1 MTLLRKH
8 GQFFSR
14 IRHLTHCNKQNRYLS
29 ILGIETSCDDTG
41 VALVQSDGKVLG
53 NVTNSQQGIHLRYGG
68 IIPPRAQ
75 DLHRLNIEQTYEKCI
90 ESSGL
95 DPSSIDA
102 IAVTTKPGLVMSLM
116 IGLRFAKYLG
126 RKYSKPIIPIH
137 HMEAHALAV
146 RMEQKVEFPFLCL
159 LISGGHSQLVFVK
172 KATEFYLLGESLDD
186 APGEAFDKISRRL
199 RLNIMTKY
207 SNLNGGQAIEIAA
220 KEATSPDRYEFPLP
234 LCRYKDCNFSFAGLK
249 NNAIRTITAAE
260 REEKTRPDDV
270 IEHYKDFC
278 AGFLKATT
286 RHISNRTQR
295 ALEFCLRKEF
305 FDKSTRPT
313 IVVSGGVA
321 NNDYIFENISNLAK
335 QYDAVAFRPSKLYC
349 SDNGAMIAWNGIERL
364 LEDKSCAQTNFDK
377 IDVVG
382 KASLGLSLIDEVVN
396 EDIKC
401 KWVKTI

>member
-1 MTLLRKH
+1 MSLFRKYGVLFQKTRSISWLH
-8 GQFFSR
+8 Q
-14 IRHLTHCNKQNRYLS
+14 QNCKLS
-29 ILGIETSCDDTG
+29 VLGIETSCDDTG
-41 VALVQSDGKVLG
+41 IAVVQSDGKVLG

-75 DLHRLNIEQTYEKCI
+75 ELHRSNIEQTYLKCI
-90 ESSGL
+90 ENSGI
-95 DPSSIDA
+95 DPSALDA
-102 IAVTTKPGLVMSLM
+102 IAVTTRPGLVMSLM

-137 HMEAHALAV
+137 HMEAHALTV

-159 LISGGHSQLVFVK
+159 LISGGHSQLVFIK

-199 RLNIMTKY
+199 RLNTMTKFA
-207 SNLNGGQAIEIAA
+207 NMNGGQAIETAA
-220 KEATSPDRYEFPLP
+220 KEATCPDRYEFPLP
-234 LCRYKDCNFSFAGLK
+234 LSRYKDCNFSFAGLK
-249 NNAIRTITAAE
+249 NNSIRTINAAE
-260 REEKTRPDDV
+260 IEEKTRPDDV
-270 IEHYKDFC
+270 IIHYKDFC

-295 ALEFCLRKEF
+295 ALEFCLRKKL
-305 FDKSTRPT
+305 FDNNTNPA

-321 NNDYIFENISNLAK
+321 NNDYIFDNICNLGQKYGVKA
-335 QYDAVAFRPSKLYC
+335 YRPSKQFC

-364 LEDKSCAQTNFDK
+364 MEDQACALTNFDN
-377 IDVVG
+377 IDVKG
-382 KASLGLSLIDEVVN
+382 KCTLGLSLIDEVTE

-401 KWVKTI
+401 KWVKTL

>member
-1 MTLLRKH
+1 MSLLKKYRSLFEKVKH
-8 GQFFSR
+8 ISR
-14 IRHLTHCNKQNRYLS
+14 LHQQKSNLS

-41 VALVQSDGKVLG
+41 IAVVQSDGKVLG

-75 DLHRLNIEQTYEKCI
+75 EMHRSNIEETYEKCI
-90 ESSGL
+90 ETAQI
-95 DPSSIDA
+95 DPSDLDA
-102 IAVTTKPGLVMSLM
+102 IAVTTRPGLPMSLM

-126 RKYSKPIIPIH
+126 RKYSKPIVPIH

-146 RMEQKVEFPFLCL
+146 RMEQKIEFPFLCL

-199 RLNIMTKY
+199 RLNILTKY
-207 SNLNGGQAIEIAA
+207 ANMNGGQAIEYAA
-220 KEATSPDRYEFPLP
+220 KEATFPDRFEFPLP
-234 LCRYKDCNFSFAGLK
+234 LCRYMDCNFSFAGLK
-249 NNAIRTITAAE
+249 NNAIRAIRAAE
-260 REEKTRPDDV
+260 RTEKTRPDEL
-270 IEHYKDFC
+270 IIHYKDFC

-295 ALEFCLRKEF
+295 ALEFCLKKNF
-305 FDKSTRPT
+305 FDHSSSPS

-321 NNDYIFENISNLAK
+321 NNDYIFENISNVGSK
-335 QYDAVAFRPSKLYC
+335 YGVKVFRPSKKYC

-364 LEDKSCAQTNFDK
+364 MEDPSYALTNFDN
-377 IDVVG
+377 VNAVG
-382 KASLGLSLIDEVVN
+382 KCTLGLSLIDEVAN
-396 EDIKC
+396 ESIKC